1 MISHTISAYELLII
15 FLQVIDDYSYFCTIN
30 NTVLDKNLCLLVS
43 LRLSPEYTLSQ
54 LLFFFLF
61 DQSVLLK
68 TNFLNTEMKDERTMQ
83 FYSQSTVRMLCC
95 FWTMDFYKYKKRRL
109 SSFRIPWKEFL
120 LHSPRFWLFFIIVRP
135 K

>member
-43 LRLSPEYTLSQ
+43 LRLSSEYTLSQ

-68 TNFLNTEMKDERTMQ
+68 NNQLFKHWNERWKNNAVLFTVHSKDAVLFLNNGLLQIQKEKAQ
-83 FYSQSTVRMLCC
+83 FFQNPL
-95 FWTMDFYKYKKRRL
+95 KRIFA
-109 SSFRIPWKEFL
+109 SFTQIL
-120 LHSPRFWLFFIIVRP
+120 IIFHNS
-135 K
+135 